1 MEDVKELVQRFYAA
15 QKASREVIVLRAR
28 LINALKTQNLTDTQF
43 NFSDRTIQYDRSVA
57 PENITFKLIKD
68 MVSVMYPQI
77 DTELFMKNLKD
88 SRKPKTTESIKV
100 ILKRIN
106 K

>member
-1 MEDVKELVQRFYAA
+1 MKSQTQIR
-15 QKASREVIVLRAR
+15 QKTKQEHDGGQCITSYENNGSGKSSLYLDKVSGDNIHKKIL
-28 LINALKTQNLTDTQF
+28 
-43 NFSDRTIQYDRSVA
+43 QYKQ
-57 PENITFKLIKD
+57 ENITFKLIKD